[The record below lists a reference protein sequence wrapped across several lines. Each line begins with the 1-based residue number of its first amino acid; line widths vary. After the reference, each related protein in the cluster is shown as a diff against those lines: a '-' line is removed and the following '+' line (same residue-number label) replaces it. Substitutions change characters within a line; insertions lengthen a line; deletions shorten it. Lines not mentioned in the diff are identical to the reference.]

1 MRLILFGVGKFLA
14 NRFEQIRENDE
25 IVAFVDN
32 RAKEIQMVLGR
43 KVILPSEI
51 NNYTFDVVI
60 IMANDDY
67 WIRKQLLIEEVD
79 PDKIWSFQRYLT
91 ECQYTGFHVEYTPE
105 KTKKESALLIS
116 DVLYHNGGA
125 IAAYNAC
132 VALKNAGYEVWVCS
146 KSIDKKI
153 LEEFC
158 ASDIGVLKYPSLPY
172 LRQDDMFWIRRF
184 DVVIVNTFLMIKCA
198 CDIGKE
204 RPVIWWLH
212 EPSKHVS
219 FFYERTLNEFW
230 QYGKPLRMLDN
241 RCQVLA
247 VSDIAKKA
255 FEEYFPDRVNGILT
269 LGINDLA
276 SDSNRKRQQ
285 EGVIYFALVG
295 VWEPWK
301 GQQLLVNAAEELSQD
316 MKTKSHFTFVGDSLG
331 KKYGNEIIESISG
344 NSLFSVREPMDRDSL
359 MKFYDDVDVI
369 VCASLEETLSLTI
382 IEGLMLGKVC
392 IVSDNT
398 GVANYISD
406 GKNGFVFRAGDS
418 KSLGEKIEF
427 VVNHIDNLGTVRD
440 NARMTYEKYFSFEN
454 FSENLLSAVRSVKGL
469 NCNYTEGFKEH
480 LLKAPIVKNKIMFD
494 CFEGRGIGDN
504 GKYISLMLA
513 KKRPD
518 IDIVW
523 NVRDENEIVPSGMRM
538 VKRFTREYY
547 EELYSS
553 HVLVCNDGTFEEDLV
568 KKDGQ
573 FIIDTWHGTGPFKK
587 VFASIDSKKA
597 NKSYLRWV
605 KDTFGRAD
613 VFISNSSDN
622 TEMYRDSM
630 LFEGPILEMG
640 YPRNDLLFNS
650 SFDVDGLKKKL
661 GVIDGSTVIL
671 YAPTFRDNVE
681 RGILEDNELKELQQA
696 FEIRFKRS
704 CTWLVRRHHA
714 MKTTSMCNVKKLGN
728 VLDVSEFPDVM
739 QLLLISDVLVT
750 DYSSIMWDFSLMKRP
765 VFLFQSDLSDYIS
778 EREFYLPVQHW
789 PYPRAERIKDLKDR
803 ILQFNE
809 KDYLKKLDYFFKNDP
824 SYDDGKASRRLVD
837 YIIGLVDG

>member
-14 NRFEQIRENDE
+14 NRYNQIRENDE
-25 IVAFVDN
+25 IIAFVDN

-43 KVILPSEI
+43 KVILPSEV
-51 NNYTFDVVI
+51 NNYSFDAVV
-60 IMANDDY
+60 IMANDSY
-67 WIRKQLLIEEVD
+67 WIRKHLLIEGVD
-79 PDKIWSFQRYLT
+79 PDKIWSFQRYIR
-91 ECQYTGFHVEYTPE
+91 ECQYSGFHVEYTPE
-105 KTKKESALLIS
+105 KTRKESALLIS

-132 VALKNAGYEVWVCS
+132 VALKNAGYEVWACS
-146 KSIDKKI
+146 RSIDKKI

-158 ASDIGVLKYPSLPY
+158 DSDIGVVKYPSLPY

-212 EPSKHVS
+212 EPSKKVS

-230 QYGKPLRMLDN
+230 QYSKPLRMLDN

-247 VSDIAKKA
+247 VSNIARKA
-255 FEEYFPDRVNGILT
+255 FEEFFPGRVNGILP

-276 SDSNRKRQQ
+276 SDSNRTHKK
-285 EGVIYFALVG
+285 EGAVHFALVG

-301 GQQLLVNAAEELSQD
+301 GQNLLVDAAEGLSQD
-316 MKTKSHFTFVGDSLG
+316 MKAKSHFTFVGDSLG
-331 KKYGNEIIESISG
+331 KEYGNTIIESLSG

-398 GVANYISD
+398 GIAKYISD
-406 GKNGFVFRAGDS
+406 GENGFVFNTGDS
-418 KSLGEKIEF
+418 KSLREKIEY
-427 VVNHIDNLGTVRD
+427 VVNHIGDLDAVRD
-440 NARMTYEKYFSFEN
+440 NARMTYEKNFSFEN
-454 FSENLLSAVRSVKGL
+454 FSEKLLSAVRSVEEL
-469 NCNYTEGFKEH
+469 NGRDVERFKER
-480 LLKAPIVKNKIMFD
+480 LLNQPIVKNKVMFD

-504 GKYISLMLA
+504 GKYVSLLLS
-513 KKRPD
+513 KERPD
-518 IDIVW
+518 LDIVW
-523 NVRDENEIVPSGMRM
+523 NLRGEDDAVPTGMRV
-538 VKRFTREYY
+538 VKRFTKEYY

-553 HVLVCNDGTFEEDLV
+553 HVLVCNDGTFEEDLD
-568 KKDGQ
+568 KKEGQ
-573 FIIDTWHGTGPFKK
+573 IIIDTWHGTGPFKK
-587 VFASIDSKKA
+587 VFAAIDSKKT

-613 VFISNSSDN
+613 VFVSNSRDN

-640 YPRNDLLFNS
+640 YPRNDILFNS
-650 SFDVDGLKKKL
+650 GFDAEGLKKKL
-661 GVIDGSTVIL
+661 GVTEGSTVIL

-681 RGILEDNELKELQQA
+681 RGILESDDLKELQQA
-696 FEIRFKRS
+696 FETRFRKK
-704 CTWLVRRHHA
+704 CTWLVRKHHA
-714 MKTTSMCNVKKLGN
+714 MKDTSLCNTKEAGN
-728 VLDVSEFPDVM
+728 VLDVSKYPDVM
-739 QLLLISDVLVT
+739 ELLMISDVLVT

-765 VFLFQSDLSDYIS
+765 VFLFQSDLSDYIL

-789 PYPRAERIKDLKDR
+789 PYPRAERIEDLKDR